1 MKVAEVRDHGSAPQF
16 KARVI
21 RTNGVDLQ
29 LIDHGSGTP
38 LLLLHGFP
46 DHAMVWRP
54 LLERLSGSCR
64 MIAPDQRGYR
74 HSSRPDGVEAYTIDH
89 LVADLAGL
97 LEALGLPRVH
107 VCGHDWGGV
116 LAFALAARRPDL
128 IAGVVAL
135 NTASAGVLQDMIWSD
150 PGQRAA
156 SQYITRLRSAEA
168 DAIFSEANVDVLIER
183 FLGDPR
189 QRDLLSEA
197 DIAVYRDAWTQPGV
211 WQAMLAWY
219 RAAPF
224 DVPAPDATPDRAETT
239 IRHEPIN
246 CPVLVIWG
254 DRDTVFVPAMADALA
269 AVCLDCSVVHLP
281 DAGHVPQRDAPDTC
295 AQLIAEFLTQHP
307 IPARQRN

>member
-1 MKVAEVRDHGSAPQF
+1 MPPDHGLAPPPKI
-16 KARVI
+16 KAI
-21 RTNGVDLQ
+21 STNGIDLQ
-29 LIDHGSGTP
+29 VIDHGSGIP

-54 LLERLSGSCR
+54 LLERLGGSCR

-74 HSSRPDGVEAYTIDH
+74 HSTRPDAVEAYTMDQ
-89 LVADLAGL
+89 LVADLIGL
-97 LEALGLPRVH
+97 LEALELPRVH

-135 NTASAGVLQDMIWSD
+135 NTASAGVLQDMIWND

-156 SQYITRLRSAEA
+156 SQYITRLRSPEA
-168 DAIFSEANVDVLIER
+168 DAIFCEANVDVLIER

-189 QRDLLSEA
+189 QRGLLSEA
-197 DIAVYRDAWTQPGV
+197 DIAIYREAWTQPGV
-211 WQAMLAWY
+211 WQTMLAWY

-224 DVPAPDATPDRAETT
+224 DVPAPDVAPDRAGTT
-239 IRHEPIN
+239 IRHDSID

-254 DRDTVFVPAMADALA
+254 DRDTVFVPAMADAIA
-269 AVCLDCSVVHLP
+269 AVCPDCTVVHLP
-281 DAGHVPQRDAPDTC
+281 DAGHVPQRDAPDAC
-295 AQLIAEFLTQHP
+295 AGLIADFVTQHP
-307 IPARQRN
+307 IPTLQRN

>member
-1 MKVAEVRDHGSAPQF
+1 MPPDHRLAPPPKIKVISA
-16 KARVI
+16 
-21 RTNGVDLQ
+21 NGIDQQV
-29 LIDHGSGTP
+29 IDHGSGIP

-54 LLERLSGSCR
+54 LLERLGSSCR

-74 HSSRPDGVEAYTIDH
+74 HSTRPRGVEAYTMDQ
-89 LVADLAGL
+89 LVADLTSL
-97 LEALGLPRVH
+97 LEALELPRVH

-135 NTASAGVLQDMIWSD
+135 NTASAGVLQDMIWNH
-150 PGQRAA
+150 PRQRAA
-156 SQYITRLRSAEA
+156 SQYITRLRSPEA
-168 DAIFSEANVDVLIER
+168 DAIFCEANVEILIER

-189 QRDLLSEA
+189 QRGLLSEA
-197 DIAVYRDAWTQPGV
+197 DIAIYREAWTQPGV

-224 DVPAPDATPDRAETT
+224 DVPAPDVAPDRAGTT
-239 IRHEPIN
+239 IRDDSID

-254 DRDTVFVPAMADALA
+254 DRDTVFVPAMADAIA
-269 AVCLDCSVVHLP
+269 AVCPDCTVVHLP
-281 DAGHVPQRDAPDTC
+281 DAGHVPQRDAPDIC
-295 AQLIAEFLTQHP
+295 ARLIADFLTQHP
-307 IPARQRN
+307 IPALQRN

>member
-1 MKVAEVRDHGSAPQF
+1 MVTPPDHGLAPPPKI
-16 KARVI
+16 KAI
-21 RTNGVDLQ
+21 STNGMDLQ
-29 LIDHGSGTP
+29 VIDHGAGIP

-54 LLERLSGSCR
+54 LLERLGGSCR

-74 HSSRPDGVEAYTIDH
+74 HSTRPDGVEAYTMDQ
-89 LVADLAGL
+89 LVADLTSL
-97 LEALGLPRVH
+97 LEALELPRVH

-116 LAFALAARRPDL
+116 LAFALATQRPDL

-135 NTASAGVLQDMIWSD
+135 NTASAGVLQDMIWND

-156 SQYITRLRSAEA
+156 SQYITRLRSPEA
-168 DAIFSEANVDVLIER
+168 DAIFCEANVEILIER

-189 QRDLLSEA
+189 QRGLLSEA
-197 DIAVYRDAWTQPGV
+197 DIAIYREAWTQPGV

-224 DVPAPDATPDRAETT
+224 DVPAPDVAPDRAGTT
-239 IRHEPIN
+239 IRHDSID

-254 DRDTVFVPAMADALA
+254 DRDTVFVPAMADAIA
-269 AVCLDCSVVHLP
+269 AVCPDCTVVHLP
-281 DAGHVPQRDAPDTC
+281 DAGHVPQRDAPDAC
-295 AQLIAEFLTQHP
+295 AGLIADFLTQHP
-307 IPARQRN
+307 IPALQRN